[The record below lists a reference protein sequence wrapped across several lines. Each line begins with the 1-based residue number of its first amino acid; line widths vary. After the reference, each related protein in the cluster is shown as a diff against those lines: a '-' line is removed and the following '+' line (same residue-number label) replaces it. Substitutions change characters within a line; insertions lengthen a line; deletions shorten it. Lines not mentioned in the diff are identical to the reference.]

1 MPQCPTCNAAIWI
14 GQRYCSTCDGY
25 LPNPEEE
32 DRFCPNCHIRVAPQ
46 QEICHKCNA
55 SLLEMAGTI
64 STAPARVR
72 KLSSWVPS
80 IFIGTGLVIVALLL
94 VFLFKK
100 SPGPPQLVEKPPP
113 QASARQTPDSPP
125 IPSTET
131 APSAPQTPV
140 AQEPAVPSL
149 PATPAPPEET
159 TPAPSM
165 PRYSVKVR
173 SLALREGPTKSAPR
187 IGTLNFQDEV
197 ELIETAGGWGR
208 VRDVQRNLVGWSYM
222 RYLVPTEADRP

>member
-55 SLLEMAGTI
+55 SLMEMAGTI

-72 KLSSWVPS
+72 KLSPWVLC
-80 IFIGTGLVIVALLL
+80 IFIGTSLVIVVLLL
-94 VFLFKK
+94 VFL
-100 SPGPPQLVEKPPP
+100 SNIGSGPPLPIAPPP
-113 QASARQTPDSPP
+113 SPPASGQTPATSPP
-125 IPSTET
+125 KVET
-131 APSAPQTPV
+131 APSAPQAPV

-159 TPAPSM
+159 TPAPSL

-173 SLALREGPTKSAPR
+173 SLALRDAPTRSASR
-187 IGTLNFQDEV
+187 LATLNFQDEV
-197 ELIETAGGWGR
+197 ELIETDGAWGR
-208 VRDVQRNLVGWSYM
+208 VRDVRGNIVGWSYM
-222 RYLVPTEADRP
+222 RYLVPVKADRP